1 MAKKNILILGGG
13 LQALS
18 TANSLW
24 KEGICAVCLAEEEEE
39 IRQSKFIK
47 HFYPVQKGKLFDQI
61 TSIIQSEQIDLII
74 PMSDYMAELV
84 SKHKA
89 ELETEYN
96 CHVPVPNHDIFIQG
110 ADKEKLM
117 AFCEQNGFPHPRT
130 RALDTSNIEEA
141 AQYVQFPALIKPN
154 RSVGARGIKLVHSLD
169 ELKRDYPIIH
179 TTYGEATLQEYID
192 TQDIPY
198 YNVMLYRSASGQIL
212 GSAII
217 EIIRFFPIKGGS
229 SSLCRTIEEPELIHI
244 CSEVLDKLNWVGMA
258 DFDILKDR
266 NSGYKIIEINPRVPA
281 SLRAADI
288 AGVNF
293 PMIMLCDVCG
303 LPLPASSYTEN
314 MFLRYFGLDLM
325 WFISSPKRFAAKPNW
340 FLSTG
345 RNTYYQDIYAA
356 DPSTWFS
363 WLINGFKRFLQ
374 KRKHIQ

>member
-1 MAKKNILILGGG
+1 MNRNVLILGGG

-18 TANSLW
+18 TAYSLW
-24 KEGICAVCLAEEEEE
+24 KEGIHAVCIAEEEEE
-39 IRQSKFIK
+39 IRQSRFIRR
-47 HFYPVQKGKLFDQI
+47 FYPTRTGNIFNQI
-61 TSIIQSEQIDLII
+61 TDIIQSEQISLII
-74 PMSDYMAELV
+74 PMSDYLAELV
-84 SKHKA
+84 SKHKD
-89 ELETEYN
+89 ELQSVYN
-96 CHVPVPNHDIFIQG
+96 CHVPVPNHEVFILG

-130 RALDTSNIEEA
+130 RALDLSNIEEA
-141 AQYVQFPALIKPN
+141 ALYVQFPALIKPN
-154 RSVGARGIKLVHSLD
+154 RSVGARGIKLVQSLD
-169 ELKRDYPIIH
+169 ELKRNYPVIRK
-179 TTYGEATLQEYID
+179 TYGNATLQEYID

-198 YNVMLYRSASGQIL
+198 YNVMLYRSASGQIM
-212 GSAII
+212 GSAVI

-229 SSLCRTIEEPELIHI
+229 SSLCKTIKEPELVHI
-244 CSEVLDKLNWVGMA
+244 CSDVLDKLNWVGIA
-258 DFDILKDR
+258 DFDVLKDR
-266 NSGYKIIEINPRVPA
+266 NGGYKIIEINPRVPA

-293 PMIMLCDVCG
+293 PMIMLSDLCG
-303 LPLPASSYTEN
+303 APLPAQSYTEN
-314 MFLRYFGLDLM
+314 MYLRYFGLDLM
-325 WFISSPKRFAAKPNW
+325 WFISSPKRFTAKPNW